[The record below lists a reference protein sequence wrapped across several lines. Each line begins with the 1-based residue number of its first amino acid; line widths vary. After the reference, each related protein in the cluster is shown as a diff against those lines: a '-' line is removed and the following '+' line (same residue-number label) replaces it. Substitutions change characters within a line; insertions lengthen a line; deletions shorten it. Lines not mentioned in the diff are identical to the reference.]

1 MSETNQTRTADELL
15 SLLIRQAREHAIILL
30 DPRGT
35 VVGWLGGSELVF
47 GYTSAEMVGQ
57 SIFRL
62 FTPED
67 LQRGLADHEL
77 EVARRNGAAEDDR
90 WMVRKDG
97 SRVWANG
104 VVVSL
109 RDESGRV
116 VGFGK
121 TLRDRTDVRAQVEAL
136 ENRVAALQ
144 KADERK
150 NIFLGTLAH
159 ELRNPLAPLVNAVQL
174 LRLRRPDDPDLTYPV
189 MLIERQ
195 VEFLRRLVDD
205 LLDVTRIGAGKIE
218 LKKERVRLGELLARV
233 VESCRA
239 RAEERRH
246 QMELILPAGAIVV
259 EADPSR
265 LQQVFL
271 NLVTN
276 AVKYT
281 PEGGRVWVKATMEG
295 REAVVDVEDTGLGIS
310 PEMLPKI
317 FDLFTQ
323 EEESRYRSEGGL
335 GIGLSLVKSLVTLH
349 GGTVQVRSGGKGKGS
364 QFTVRLPLAADEGA
378 AGGGPEG

>member
-1 MSETNQTRTADELL
+1 MSDPQQSKQPDELL
-15 SLLIRQAREHAIILL
+15 ALLLRQAKEHALILL

-35 VVGWLGGSELVF
+35 VVGWLGGAEQVF
-47 GYTSAEMVGQ
+47 DYTAAEMVGQ
-57 SIFRL
+57 PVSRL
-62 FTPED
+62 FTPDD

-77 EVARRNGAAEDDR
+77 EVARHNGAAEDDR
-90 WMVRKDG
+90 WMLRKDG
-97 SRVWANG
+97 SRVWVNG
-104 VVVSL
+104 VVVAL
-109 RDESGRV
+109 RDDSGQV

-121 TLRDRTDVRAQVEAL
+121 TLRDRTDVRAQIDAL
-136 ENRVAALQ
+136 ENRVAALL

-150 NIFLGTLAH
+150 NVFLGTLAH

-174 LRLRRPDDPDLTYPV
+174 LRLRRPGDPDLAYSV
-189 MLIERQ
+189 QLIERQ

-218 LKKERVRLGELLARV
+218 LKKEPVSLGEVLRRV
-233 VESCRA
+233 MESCRP
-239 RAEERRH
+239 RAEERRQH
-246 QMELILPAGAIVV
+246 VELILPTGAIVV
-259 EADPSR
+259 EGDRAR
-265 LQQVFL
+265 LQQVFV

-281 PEGGRVWVKATMEG
+281 PEGGRVWVKATVEG
-295 REAVVDVEDTGLGIS
+295 KEAAVDVEDTGMGIS
-310 PEMLPKI
+310 AEVLPKI

-335 GIGLSLVKSLVTLH
+335 GIGLALVKSLVTLH

-364 QFTVRLPLAADEGA
+364 QFTVRLPLAPGA
-378 AGGGPEG
+378 GERPAG

>member
-364 QFTVRLPLAADEGA
+364 QFTVRLPLAADVGA
-378 AGGGPEG
+378 AGGGPA